1 MENRVLLEDKQILI
15 VDDEMDVLDTLEDLL
30 PECDVTKAS
39 TFDKAKEL
47 LESRYFDIAVLDIM
61 GVAGFKL
68 LEIANRRGVMAVML
82 TGHAHGPENAVR
94 SYREGAASYV
104 PKESMNNIHVFLND
118 ILEGKAKGKSPWWRW
133 SERFGSYFEK
143 RFGLDWQKKAKKQ
156 RTQAPQK
163 AGLSRSGRTKGKGES
178 R

>member
-1 MENRVLLEDKQILI
+1 MENRSLLEGKQILI

-30 PECDVTKAS
+30 PECDIMRAS
-39 TFDKAKEL
+39 TFDEAKEL
-47 LESRYFDIAVLDIM
+47 LETRYFDIAVLDIM

-68 LEIANRRGVMAVML
+68 LEIANSRGVMAVML

-118 ILEGKAKGKSPWWRW
+118 ILEAKAKGKSPWWRW

-143 RFGLDWQKKAKKQ
+143 RFGLDWQKNAKKQ
-156 RTQAPQK
+156 GLETVQK
-163 AGLSRSGRTKGKGES
+163 VGLFRSRKRKGKGES
-178 R
+178 P